1 MLAVFI
7 NVVLLSSFQSD
18 PLFFCMN
25 SFVVFYWIG
34 AIVSFTSLLD
44 NVFEHLIITIKLFFK
59 KLGQLQLLPM
69 TLFPFDGPFL
79 IQDTCLEISLDEI
92 LVCGLIFYVQLL
104 GEFFHVVDFRLL
116 MVFFVK
122 TYTEISPKCMKSWE
136 QMPYRNVL
144 KRIQSLNPSFCINN
158 LLLS

>member
-44 NVFEHLIITIKLFFK
+44 YVFEHLIITIKLFFK

-69 TLFPFDGPFL
+69 TLFPFDGSFL
-79 IQDTCLEISLDEI
+79 I
-92 LVCGLIFYVQLL
+92 
-104 GEFFHVVDFRLL
+104 
-116 MVFFVK
+116 
-122 TYTEISPKCMKSWE
+122 
-136 QMPYRNVL
+136 
-144 KRIQSLNPSFCINN
+144 
-158 LLLS
+158 